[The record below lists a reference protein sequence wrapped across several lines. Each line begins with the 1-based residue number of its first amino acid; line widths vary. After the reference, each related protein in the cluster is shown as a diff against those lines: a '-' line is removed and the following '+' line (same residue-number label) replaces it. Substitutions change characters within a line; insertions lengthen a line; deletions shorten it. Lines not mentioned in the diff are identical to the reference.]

1 MTTVA
6 YLDCV
11 GGLAGDMLLGALLD
25 AGAPAAKLDEVIAAL
40 GLHDHVRIV
49 AERVQRGAIGATQV
63 RVIETDPGAGR
74 PASELIAMVSAAPL
88 PAAVRERSID
98 ALSRIADVE
107 ASIHGADPA
116 ELHLHELGGLDTLFD
131 VCGVFVLLHALGVDR
146 LVCSPL
152 PYTRGTI
159 NTLHGPLPT
168 PGPATLELLREAPL
182 LGTDA
187 GGELVTPTGAAIVA
201 VAADGW
207 GELPALTL
215 DAVGYGAGTREL
227 PDRPNVLRVVIG
239 HAAEQAATTTQ
250 VVLLEA
256 NLDDLVP
263 ELIPDAVQRCS
274 EAGALDVWT
283 APVQMKKGRPGIVVS
298 ALARPGDERA
308 VAAALLEHTSTL
320 GVRVSTLHRYE
331 LERRTVE
338 VEVEGRPIRMKVG
351 VLDGRVVNVAPEHDD
366 CAAVAAATGRSV
378 KQIWAEALAAAMREA
393 RDVAR

>member
-25 AGAPAAKLDEVIAAL
+25 AGAPVATLDEVIAAL
-40 GLHDHVRIV
+40 DLHDRVRV
-49 AERVQRGAIGATQV
+49 VTERVQRGAIGATQV
-63 RVIETDPGAGR
+63 RVIEADPGAGR
-74 PASELIAMVSAAPL
+74 SASELIAMVSAAPL
-88 PAAVRERSID
+88 PTVVRERSLD
-98 ALSRIADVE
+98 ALSRIANVE
-107 ASIHGADPA
+107 ASIHDGDPGDV
-116 ELHLHELGGLDTLFD
+116 HLHELGGLDTLLD
-131 VCGVFVLLHALGVDR
+131 VCGAFALLHALGIDR

-152 PYTRGTI
+152 PYARGTVG
-159 NTLHGPLPT
+159 TLHGTLPT
-168 PGPATLELLREAPL
+168 PGPATLELLRGAPL

-187 GGELVTPTGAAIVA
+187 GDELVTPTGAAIVA

-239 HAAEQAATTTQ
+239 HAAEPAATTTQ

-283 APVQMKKGRPGIVVS
+283 TPVQMKKGRPGVVVS

-331 LERRTVE
+331 LERRTEE
-338 VEVEGRPIRMKVG
+338 VEVDGRPIRIKVG

-378 KQIWAEALAAAMREA
+378 KQIWAEALGEAMREA